1 MIRAPPIMEAKESGC
16 PVRSQSTIATMKMVR
31 RAATEES
38 TGDVREMSTRN
49 EPEKAVE
56 QVSIYVYTYS
66 RYVKID
72 GTY

>member
-56 QVSIYVYTYS
+56 PVNVYVYIFGNE
-66 RYVKID
+66 ID

>member
-1 MIRAPPIMEAKESGC
+1 MIRAPPIMEANESGC

-56 QVSIYVYTYS
+56 QVNIYVYIFGNE
-66 RYVKID
+66 ID